1 MPGTILY
8 GPHPQRRKQWADCT
22 HTSQICPTSFCFCH
36 TYAVAV
42 LAPCQV
48 RFSIWATSSAQ
59 TTIATLIPR
68 SPTSLIRCHAARP
81 SVQLRCVDEKC
92 AQRRVCDC
100 SPQKTSKKPHT
111 PYHSPHPVGLA
122 HDRTHPRYQSYSI
135 PHFFLNV
142 YDFCDV
148 RNDSPPADI
157 TGIAYP

>member
-100 SPQKTSKKPHT
+100 SPQKTSKNHILHT
-111 PYHSPHPVGLA
+111 IHLIQSDWHTTEHI
-122 HDRTHPRYQSYSI
+122 HDISRTVSHTFSSTFTISAMSVTTLPR
-135 PHFFLNV
+135 P
-142 YDFCDV
+142 
-148 RNDSPPADI
+148 
-157 TGIAYP
+157 T